1 MRKEDRRQ
9 ARSSKREGLG
19 GEDHAAVLRAQGF
32 DPEELKRQRYIYI
45 HTYIVVCVSSVHLV
59 FLSIA

>member
-32 DPEELKRQRYIYI
+32 DLEELKRQRYIVYSS
-45 HTYIVVCVSSVHLV
+45 VCV
-59 FLSIA
+59 